1 MESAINYQNKTFGK
15 RIRGDVHS
23 LTNPFI
29 PLKSSPVVLERCKFM
44 RILKGVVKQFGSH
57 FKIMQNKKCISFNVV
72 PIGQYGYLNK
82 HIQIQYCVN
91 IDTMT
96 QNVTKQTSFNFSTT
110 LF

>member
-1 MESAINYQNKTFGK
+1 M
-15 RIRGDVHS
+15 
-23 LTNPFI
+23 
-29 PLKSSPVVLERCKFM
+29 
-44 RILKGVVKQFGSH
+44 
-57 FKIMQNKKCISFNVV
+57 V

-96 QNVTKQTSFNFSTT
+96 LNVTKQTSFNFSTT